1 MGRLLRMA
9 ASLAD
14 LNPQTHTQTTHTHT
28 HTHTHARMHAHT
40 IATAITAKTV
50 MPSALRC

>member
-9 ASLAD
+9 ASLTD
-14 LNPQTHTQTTHTHT
+14 LNPQTHTQTTHTRMHAR
-28 HTHTHARMHAHT
+28 THARTHAHT

-50 MPSALRC
+50 MSSALRC